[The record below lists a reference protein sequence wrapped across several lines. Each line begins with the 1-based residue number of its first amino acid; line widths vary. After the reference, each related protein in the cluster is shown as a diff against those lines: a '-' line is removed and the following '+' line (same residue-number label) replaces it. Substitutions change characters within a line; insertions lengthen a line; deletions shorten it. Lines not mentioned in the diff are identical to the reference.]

1 MAIALKMNDA
11 DSFIM
16 GANTITKTLGG
27 NTQFNNVDEFEA
39 FLESDRTFN
48 L

>member
-1 MAIALKMNDA
+1 MALAINMNDA

-16 GANTITKTLGG
+16 SANTITKTLGG
-27 NTQFNNVDEFEA
+27 TTQFDTVDEFEA
-39 FLESDRTFN
+39 FLESNDAFD